1 VDDGTD
7 VGDVLAE
14 ALRLDGHRVETV
26 HSGAAALNRLLATSY
41 DLVFS
46 EMKMP
51 GMNGI
56 ELYEES
62 RAGDPAS
69 SAG

>member
-1 VDDGTD
+1 
-7 VGDVLAE
+7 
-14 ALRLDGHRVETV
+14 
-26 HSGAAALNRLLATSY
+26 
-41 DLVFS
+41 
-46 EMKMP
+46 MKMP

-69 SAG
+69 RAG

>member
-1 VDDGTD
+1 MDDGTD

-56 ELYEES
+56 EIG
-62 RAGDPAS
+62 RAS
-69 SAG
+69 CRERV